1 MKKEEAPMRDKGYDL
16 IEDAI
21 DLSKKAPSKT
31 SEDLCRKSPAK
42 ESEDEATQDNRRVA
56 ARAYRSRFIWQM

>member
-1 MKKEEAPMRDKGYDL
+1 MKKENAPTPDKGYDV

-21 DLSKKAPSKT
+21 DLSKKAPSRT

-42 ESEDEATQDNRRVA
+42 ESELEKTQDNRRVA
-56 ARAYRSRFIWQM
+56 ARAYR